1 MLLKKNAL
9 ILTGVKRIANIII
22 RMPNWLGDC
31 IMATPVIADV
41 KIHFPNA
48 KLTLMCKEGMEAL
61 FLGNPAVYEIFTFAT
76 PSTFIHR
83 LEHHDVIEKLRE
95 GHWDLGI
102 LLPNS
107 FTSAWWFF
115 RGRVKKRLGFRANG
129 RSLLLT
135 YGVPFPKERG
145 REHLVLTYKRVLA
158 PLDIPL
164 SATFPTLFVMDKEKE
179 AIEQLLTQY
188 QIPKGARIIG
198 VNPTAAYGPA
208 KCWPKERYHE
218 LARRLIQEDPHCYIL
233 VFGDQG
239 SADLCN
245 YVTSGLGT
253 RGVNLAGRTSL
264 RELIAFIQKL
274 DLFITND
281 SGPMHMAAALKTP
294 LIAIFGST
302 SDVATG
308 PYQHGTVIHKHVTCS
323 PCFNRVCP
331 IDFRCMT
338 RISVEEVYHES
349 QKILRNKF

>member
-1 MLLKKNAL
+1 MDLKKNTL
-9 ILTGVKRIANIII
+9 ILISMKKIETIII

-31 IMATPVIADV
+31 IMATPVIQDV
-41 KIHFPNA
+41 RAHFPEA
-48 KLTLMCKEGMEAL
+48 KITLMCKEGMESL
-61 FLGNPAVYEIFTFAT
+61 FLGNPAVNEIFTFT
-76 PSTFIHR
+76 RPNTFLHR
-83 LEHHDVIEKLRE
+83 LEHHDVIERLRQ

-115 RGRVKKRLGFRANG
+115 RGNVKQRLGFRANG
-129 RSLLLT
+129 RTLLLT
-135 YGVPFPKERG
+135 KSLSFPKERG
-145 REHLVLTYKRVLA
+145 KEHLVNTYKRILA

-164 SATFPTLFVMDKEKE
+164 SATTPELFVLEKERE

-188 QIPKGARIIG
+188 QIPKGSKIVG
-198 VNPTAAYGPA
+198 LNPTAAYGPA

-218 LARRLIQEDPHCYIL
+218 LAHRLIQEDPYCYVL
-233 VFGDQG
+233 VFGDLA

-245 YVTSGLGT
+245 HVASGLGT

-264 RELIAFIQKL
+264 RELISFIKRV

-308 PYQHGTVIHKHVTCS
+308 PYQHGVVIHKHVSCS
-323 PCFNRVCP
+323 PCFKRVCP

-338 RISVEEVYHES
+338 RISVDEVYREAR
-349 QKILRNKF
+349 KILVK